1 MSKIVPN
8 FLFPTNF
15 RNGKN
20 IRRLIKD
27 FNVQGYGI
35 AVYLLETLA
44 ESDGHKYPLSDVD
57 LLADEMK
64 VSVPVIKTIITSYG
78 LFELIENEEGI
89 IFISSQLNKW
99 LEPYY
104 TKVEKLSRAGK
115 ISALKKKLAQE
126 KLLKELSEL
135 DSSQHM
141 LKICNP
147 INQLINKSI
156 NKESNSSSSLKKFNF
171 ENEKDFELFF
181 QWLLEN
187 SSSEIKNERFYRNTI
202 LENLKNKEAR
212 TLENWES
219 FCRFKSEE
227 EKMIFHLRIER
238 LAGSTLVYKNELIYI
253 ERVEIDQDSFK
264 LHFDGKVMNLLFSQ
278 LEEVENLIKK
288 DAS

>member
-1 MSKIVPN
+1 MKEKIMSKTVPN

-20 IRRLIKD
+20 IKRLIKD
-27 FNVQGYGI
+27 FNVQGYGV

-89 IFISSQLNKW
+89 IFISSKLNKW

-115 ISALKKKLAQE
+115 ISALKKKKEQE
-126 KLLKELSEL
+126 KQLKELSQL

-141 LKICNP
+141 LNTCAT
-147 INQLINKSI
+147 INKLINKSI
-156 NKESNSSSSLKKFNF
+156 NKNVDNESEFWR
-171 ENEKDFELFF
+171 EWNET
-181 QWLLEN
+181 
-187 SSSEIKNERFYRNTI
+187 EIKKGMRI
-202 LENLKNKEAR
+202 SKLEDLNLANRDNQVK
-212 TLENWES
+212 
-219 FCRFKSEE
+219 
-227 EKMIFHLRIER
+227 I
-238 LAGSTLVYKNELIYI
+238 
-253 ERVEIDQDSFK
+253 
-264 LHFDGKVMNLLFSQ
+264 
-278 LEEVENLIKK
+278 
-288 DAS
+288 

>member
-1 MSKIVPN
+1 MIKIPPN

-20 IRRLIKD
+20 IKRLIKD
-27 FNVQGYGI
+27 FSVQGYGV

-89 IFISSQLNKW
+89 IFISSKLNKW

-115 ISALKKKLAQE
+115 ISALKKKKEQE
-126 KLLKELSEL
+126 KQLKELSQL

-141 LKICNP
+141 LNTCAT
-147 INQLINKSI
+147 INKLINKSI
-156 NKESNSSSSLKKFNF
+156 NKNVDNESEFWR
-171 ENEKDFELFF
+171 EWNET
-181 QWLLEN
+181 
-187 SSSEIKNERFYRNTI
+187 EIKKGMRI
-202 LENLKNKEAR
+202 SKLEDLNLANRDNQVK
-212 TLENWES
+212 
-219 FCRFKSEE
+219 
-227 EKMIFHLRIER
+227 I
-238 LAGSTLVYKNELIYI
+238 
-253 ERVEIDQDSFK
+253 
-264 LHFDGKVMNLLFSQ
+264 
-278 LEEVENLIKK
+278 
-288 DAS
+288 

>member
-1 MSKIVPN
+1 MSKTVPN

-20 IRRLIKD
+20 IKRLIKD
-27 FNVQGYGI
+27 FNVQGYGV

-89 IFISSQLNKW
+89 IFISSKLNKW

-115 ISALKKKLAQE
+115 ISALKKKKEQE
-126 KLLKELSEL
+126 KQLKELSQL

-141 LKICNP
+141 LNTCAT
-147 INQLINKSI
+147 INKLINKSI
-156 NKESNSSSSLKKFNF
+156 NKNVDNESEFWR
-171 ENEKDFELFF
+171 EWNET
-181 QWLLEN
+181 
-187 SSSEIKNERFYRNTI
+187 EIKKGMRI
-202 LENLKNKEAR
+202 SKLEDLNLANRDNQVK
-212 TLENWES
+212 
-219 FCRFKSEE
+219 
-227 EKMIFHLRIER
+227 I
-238 LAGSTLVYKNELIYI
+238 
-253 ERVEIDQDSFK
+253 
-264 LHFDGKVMNLLFSQ
+264 
-278 LEEVENLIKK
+278 
-288 DAS
+288 